1 MSFSLSLRVATYRLP
16 RGQRMRNPE
25 SNSFRPAKLRGLG
38 GLTSDQKRVLWVLT
52 LINFVNWIDR
62 QIVYPLF
69 PLIKDEFHVT
79 YAQLG
84 WLVAAFSVVHAL
96 GSLGLGRLADLT
108 SRKKVISYGI
118 AFWSA
123 ATFMSGIAAS
133 FRSLLVCRAT
143 VGVGEAAYAPAGNA
157 MISAAFPKAVRAR
170 VQGFFDLGMF
180 TGGALGLALG
190 AILAQSVGWRP
201 AFFMVG
207 IPGLLLAL
215 SVRGLPEQRQRS
227 GTERVSLRE
236 LVRAPAY
243 LFVLV
248 SGWFSA
254 FAGYTYVIWGAE
266 FVYRYKGFSLS
277 QAGSLLGSIMVV
289 AGILGVT
296 IGACVAD
303 CLAKVVVWGRALA
316 PAIGFLVSA
325 PFILG
330 ALHTDSKFTVLCL
343 FFAGTFFMTWYH
355 GPVTAL
361 IHDLTPPRA
370 HASAIGVYYF
380 FVNFF
385 ATTAASALIGKMA
398 DCYGLLT
405 GMHCAVIAQVA
416 GGIGFFAVIH
426 SIRRHGMARSP
437 ESLAYGSGQPF
448 PTAGGK
454 QVLAST
460 H

>member
-1 MSFSLSLRVATYRLP
+1 MPNTAER
-16 RGQRMRNPE
+16 QHE
-25 SNSFRPAKLRGLG
+25 GLG
-38 GLTSDQKRVLWVLT
+38 GFTPDQKRVLLVLT

-69 PLIKDEFHVT
+69 PLIKDEFRVT

-84 WLVAAFSVVHAL
+84 WLVAAFSIVHAM

-123 ATFMSGIAAS
+123 ATFMSGVAGS
-133 FRSLLVCRAT
+133 FRSLLACRAS

-170 VQGFFDLGMF
+170 VQGIFDLGMF

-201 AFFMVG
+201 AFFIVG
-207 IPGLLLAL
+207 IPGVLLAL
-215 SVRGLPEQRQRS
+215 SVRGLPEQRLES
-227 GTERVSLRE
+227 GAEKVPMRE
-236 LVRAPAY
+236 LARVPAY
-243 LFVLV
+243 LLVLV
-248 SGWFSA
+248 SGWFIA

-266 FVYRYKGFSLS
+266 FVYRYKGFSLR
-277 QAGSLLGSIMVV
+277 QAGTLLGSIMVV
-289 AGILGVT
+289 AGILGVMT
-296 IGACVAD
+296 GACVAD
-303 CLAKVVVWGRALA
+303 RLAKRFAWGRALT

-330 ALHTDSKFTVLCL
+330 ALHTGSKLAVLCL

-355 GPVTAL
+355 GPVTAV

-370 HASAIGVYYF
+370 HASAIGTYYF

-385 ATTAASALIGKMA
+385 ATTAASVLVGKVA
-398 DCYGLLT
+398 DSYGLLA

-416 GGIGFFAVIH
+416 GGMGFFAVIH
-426 SIRRHGMARSP
+426 AIRRGVAIASVSHRQRQGLLREAR
-437 ESLAYGSGQPF
+437 
-448 PTAGGK
+448 
-454 QVLAST
+454 V
-460 H
+460 

>member
-1 MSFSLSLRVATYRLP
+1 MRMATTISGFSS
-16 RGQRMRNPE
+16 
-25 SNSFRPAKLRGLG
+25 S
-38 GLTSDQKRVLWVLT
+38 QKRVLLVLT

-69 PLIKDEFHVT
+69 PLIKDEFRVS

-84 WLVAAFSVVHAL
+84 WLVAAFSLVHAL

-123 ATFMSGIAAS
+123 ATFMSGLAGS
-133 FRSLLVCRAT
+133 FRSLLACRAT

-157 MISAAFPKAVRAR
+157 MISATFPKSVRAR
-170 VQGFFDLGMF
+170 VQGVFDLGMF

-201 AFFMVG
+201 AFFIVG
-207 IPGLLLAL
+207 VPGVLLAL
-215 SVRGLPEQRQRS
+215 SVRGLPEDQHQGS
-227 GTERVSLRE
+227 GGERVPMRE
-236 LVRAPAY
+236 LARVPAY

-248 SGWFSA
+248 SGWFIA

-266 FVYRYKGFSLS
+266 FVYRYKGFSLR
-277 QAGSLLGSIMVV
+277 QAGTLLGSIMVV
-289 AGILGVT
+289 AGILGVMT
-296 IGACVAD
+296 GACVAD
-303 CLAKVVVWGRALA
+303 RLAKTLIWGRALT

-330 ALHTDSKFTVLCL
+330 ALHAGHKLTVLCL

-355 GPVTAL
+355 GPVTAV

-370 HASAIGVYYF
+370 HASAIGAYYF

-385 ATTAASALIGKMA
+385 ATTAASVLVGKVA
-398 DCYGLLT
+398 DSYGLLA
-405 GMHCAVIAQVA
+405 GMHCAVITQVV

-426 SIRRHGMARSP
+426 AIRRGVA
-437 ESLAYGSGQPF
+437 
-448 PTAGGK
+448 TASVSHQK
-454 QVLAST
+454 ERAVLSEVT
-460 H
+460 P

>member
-1 MSFSLSLRVATYRLP
+1 MATTISGFSS
-16 RGQRMRNPE
+16 
-25 SNSFRPAKLRGLG
+25 S
-38 GLTSDQKRVLWVLT
+38 QKRVLLVLT

-69 PLIKDEFHVT
+69 PLIKDEFRVS

-84 WLVAAFSVVHAL
+84 WLVAAFSLVHAL

-123 ATFMSGIAAS
+123 ATFMSGLAGS
-133 FRSLLVCRAT
+133 FRSLLACRAT

-157 MISAAFPKAVRAR
+157 MISATFPKSVRAR
-170 VQGFFDLGMF
+170 VQGVFDLGMF

-201 AFFMVG
+201 AFFIVG
-207 IPGLLLAL
+207 VPGVLLAL
-215 SVRGLPEQRQRS
+215 SVRGLPEDQHQGS
-227 GTERVSLRE
+227 GGERVPMRE
-236 LVRAPAY
+236 LARVPAY

-248 SGWFSA
+248 SGWFIA

-266 FVYRYKGFSLS
+266 FVYRYKGFSLR
-277 QAGSLLGSIMVV
+277 QAGTLLGSIMVV
-289 AGILGVT
+289 AGILGVMT
-296 IGACVAD
+296 GACVAD
-303 CLAKVVVWGRALA
+303 RLAKTLIWGRALT

-330 ALHTDSKFTVLCL
+330 ALHAGHKLTVLCL

-355 GPVTAL
+355 GPVTAV

-370 HASAIGVYYF
+370 HASAIGAYYF

-385 ATTAASALIGKMA
+385 ATTAASVLVGKVA
-398 DCYGLLT
+398 DSYGLLA
-405 GMHCAVIAQVA
+405 GMHCAVITQVV

-426 SIRRHGMARSP
+426 AIRRGVA
-437 ESLAYGSGQPF
+437 
-448 PTAGGK
+448 TASVSHQK
-454 QVLAST
+454 ERAVLSEVT
-460 H
+460 P

>member
-1 MSFSLSLRVATYRLP
+1 MTNKEPGRF
-16 RGQRMRNPE
+16 GQTAH
-25 SNSFRPAKLRGLG
+25 AKLADF
-38 GLTSDQKRVLWVLT
+38 TSDQKRVLLVLT

-69 PLIKDEFHVT
+69 PLIKDNFHVS

-84 WLVAAFSVVHAL
+84 WLVATFSVVHAL

-123 ATFMSGIAAS
+123 ATFMSGVAPS
-133 FRSLLVCRAT
+133 FRSLLVCRAS

-157 MISAAFPKAVRAR
+157 MISATFPKGVRAR

-201 AFFMVG
+201 AFFIVG
-207 IPGLLLAL
+207 VPGVLLAL
-215 SVRGLPEQRQRS
+215 SVRGLPEQSRKS
-227 GTERVSLRE
+227 KTEKIPLRE
-236 LVRAPAY
+236 LARVPAY

-266 FVYRYKGFSLS
+266 FVYRYKAFSLR
-277 QAGSLLGSIMVV
+277 QAGILLGSVMLL
-289 AGILGVT
+289 AGILGVMT
-296 IGACVAD
+296 GACVAD
-303 CLAKVVVWGRALA
+303 RLAKVFVWGRALT

-325 PFILG
+325 PFILA
-330 ALHTDSKFTVLCL
+330 ALHAGSKFAVLCL
-343 FFAGTFFMTWYH
+343 LFSGTFFMTWYH
-355 GPVTAL
+355 GPVTAV
-361 IHDLTPPRA
+361 IHDLTPPRN
-370 HASAIGVYYF
+370 HASAIGLYYF

-385 ATTAASALIGKMA
+385 ATTTASALVGKLA
-398 DCYGLLT
+398 DRYGLLA
-405 GMHCAVIAQVA
+405 GMHCAVIAQVV
-416 GGIGFFAVIH
+416 GGMGFFAVIH
-426 SIRRHGMARSP
+426 SIRRQCAASRRASHGPEDHGSP
-437 ESLAYGSGQPF
+437 EP
-448 PTAGGK
+448 
-454 QVLAST
+454 QVWRPAPAEASE
-460 H
+460 

>member
-1 MSFSLSLRVATYRLP
+1 MTKKEEGNF
-16 RGQRMRNPE
+16 GQTE
-25 SNSFRPAKLRGLG
+25 HAKLADF
-38 GLTSDQKRVLWVLT
+38 TSDQKRVLLVLT

-69 PLIKDEFHVT
+69 PLIKDNFHVS

-123 ATFMSGIAAS
+123 ATFMSGVAPS
-133 FRSLLVCRAT
+133 FRSLLTCRAA

-157 MISAAFPKAVRAR
+157 MISAAFPKSVRAR

-201 AFFMVG
+201 AFFIVG
-207 IPGLLLAL
+207 LPGVLLAL
-215 SVRGLPEQRQRS
+215 SVRGLPELSQKPR
-227 GTERVSLRE
+227 TEKVSLRD
-236 LVRAPAY
+236 LARVPAY

-266 FVYRYKGFSLS
+266 FVYRYKAFSLR
-277 QAGSLLGSIMVV
+277 QAGTLLGSIMLV
-289 AGILGVT
+289 AGILGVMT
-296 IGACVAD
+296 GACVAD
-303 CLAKVVVWGRALA
+303 RLARAFVWGRALT

-325 PFILG
+325 PFVLA
-330 ALHTDSKFTVLCL
+330 ALHTNSKLTVLCL

-355 GPVTAL
+355 GPVTAV
-361 IHDLTPPRA
+361 IHDLTPPRN
-370 HASAIGVYYF
+370 HASAIGLYYF

-385 ATTAASALIGKMA
+385 ATTTASALVGKLA
-398 DCYGLLT
+398 DRYGLLA
-405 GMHCAVIAQVA
+405 GMHCAVIAQVV
-416 GGIGFFAVIH
+416 GGMGFFAVIH
-426 SIRRHGMARSP
+426 SIRRHGIAGRLASHRQEKHGSP
-437 ESLAYGSGQPF
+437 EPLVWSPAP
-448 PTAGGK
+448 AD
-454 QVLAST
+454 ASE
-460 H
+460 

>member
-1 MSFSLSLRVATYRLP
+1 MPNIAER
-16 RGQRMRNPE
+16 QR
-25 SNSFRPAKLRGLG
+25 RGLG
-38 GLTSDQKRVLWVLT
+38 GFTSDQQRVLVVLT

-69 PLIKDEFHVT
+69 PLIKDDFRVS

-84 WLVAAFSVVHAL
+84 WLVAAFSIVHAF

-123 ATFMSGIAAS
+123 ATFMSGVTGS
-133 FRSLLVCRAT
+133 FRSLLACRAM

-157 MISAAFPKAVRAR
+157 MISAAFPRGIRAW
-170 VQGFFDLGMF
+170 VQGLFDLGMF
-180 TGGALGLALG
+180 MGGALGLALG

-201 AFFMVG
+201 AFFIVG
-207 IPGLLLAL
+207 IPGVLLAL
-215 SVRGLPEQRQRS
+215 SVRSLPEQRHES
-227 GTERVSLRE
+227 SAEKVALRE
-236 LVRAPAY
+236 LARIPAY

-248 SGWFSA
+248 SGWFIA

-266 FVYRYKGFSLS
+266 FVYRYKGFSLR
-277 QAGSLLGSIMVV
+277 QAGTLLGSIMVV
-289 AGILGVT
+289 AGILGVMT
-296 IGACVAD
+296 GACLAD
-303 CLAKVVVWGRALA
+303 RLAKTFVWGRALT

-330 ALHTDSKFTVLCL
+330 ALHTGSKLTVLCL

-355 GPVTAL
+355 GPVTAV

-370 HASAIGVYYF
+370 HASAIGAYYF

-385 ATTAASALIGKMA
+385 ATTAASVVVGKVA
-398 DCYGLLT
+398 DGYGLLA
-405 GMHCAVIAQVA
+405 GMHCAVITQVV
-416 GGIGFFAVIH
+416 GGMGFFAVIH
-426 SIRRHGMARSP
+426 LIRRTVA
-437 ESLAYGSGQPF
+437 
-448 PTAGGK
+448 TASVSHQQEQG
-454 QVLAST
+454 LLREAT
-460 H
+460 A

>member
-1 MSFSLSLRVATYRLP
+1 MMHKETVNPGPTEHSRLAH
-16 RGQRMRNPE
+16 
-25 SNSFRPAKLRGLG
+25 F
-38 GLTSDQKRVLWVLT
+38 TSDQKQVLLVLT

-69 PLIKDEFHVT
+69 PLIKDNFHVS

-84 WLVAAFSVVHAL
+84 WLVATFSAVHAL

-123 ATFMSGIAAS
+123 ATFMSGVAPS
-133 FRSLLVCRAT
+133 FRSLLTCRAA

-157 MISAAFPKAVRAR
+157 MISAAFPKGVRAR

-201 AFFMVG
+201 AFFIVG
-207 IPGLLLAL
+207 VPGVLLAL
-215 SVRGLPEQRQRS
+215 SVRGLPQQS
-227 GTERVSLRE
+227 QKTGTEKVPMRQLARV
-236 LVRAPAY
+236 PAY

-254 FAGYTYVIWGAE
+254 FAGYTYVIWGTE
-266 FVYRYKGFSLS
+266 FVYRYKAFSLR
-277 QAGSLLGSIMVV
+277 QAGTLLGSIMLVG
-289 AGILGVT
+289 GILGVIT
-296 IGACVAD
+296 GACVAD
-303 CLAKVVVWGRALA
+303 RLAKAFVWGRALT

-330 ALHTDSKFTVLCL
+330 ALHAGSKSTVLCL
-343 FFAGTFFMTWYH
+343 LFAGTFFMTWYH
-355 GPVTAL
+355 GPVTAV
-361 IHDLTPPRA
+361 IHDLTPPRN
-370 HASAIGVYYF
+370 HASAIGLYYF

-385 ATTAASALIGKMA
+385 ATTTASALVGKLA
-398 DCYGLLT
+398 DRYGLLA
-405 GMHCAVIAQVA
+405 GMHCAVIAQVV
-416 GGIGFFAVIH
+416 GGMGFFAVIH
-426 SIRRHGMARSP
+426 LIRRHAIASRLASYRQENQGSP
-437 ESLAYGSGQPF
+437 EPLVWC
-448 PTAGGK
+448 PTPAE
-454 QVLAST
+454 APE
-460 H
+460 